1 MVLRVWANP
10 SRASESNRE
19 TQCQVVLN
27 RGEFAA
33 RKDGYERN
41 APTASGMTAAVP
53 SPTIVKLMVYMFTR
67 PADGRGPVNQLVSL

>member
-1 MVLRVWANP
+1 
-10 SRASESNRE
+10 
-19 TQCQVVLN
+19 VLN